1 MNIQKEAM
9 YDSNATTTIQ
19 YSVDKKYNKKKKKK
33 FKILSIPQVMNIVCV
48 VNHGVQ
54 KTLVYSQSNI

>member
-1 MNIQKEAM
+1 M